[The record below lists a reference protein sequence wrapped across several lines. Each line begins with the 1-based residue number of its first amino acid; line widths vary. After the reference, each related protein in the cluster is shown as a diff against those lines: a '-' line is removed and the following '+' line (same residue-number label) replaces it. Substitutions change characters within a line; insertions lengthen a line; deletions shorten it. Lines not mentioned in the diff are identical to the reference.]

1 MFIEKRAAIRVP
13 FKCTVYYS
21 DGAFHASGETEN
33 VTVSGG
39 RLRGTHPVMV
49 GMELIVLLIPPHQRA
64 LLVKKA
70 MVCWVSDASFGVVLH
85 EDDCG
90 AVTEIGDEEIPPQ
103 QGIVSFLT
111 H

>member
-1 MFIEKRAAIRVP
+1 MFIEKRTALRVP
-13 FKCTVYYS
+13 FKCTIYYS

-33 VTVSGG
+33 VTVNGG

-49 GMELIVLLIPPHQRA
+49 GMELIVLLIPQQQRA

-70 MVCWVSDASFGVVLH
+70 RVRWVDDSSFGVVLQ
-85 EDDCG
+85 EEDCG
-90 AVTEIGDEEIPPQ
+90 AVTEIGDEELPPQ
-103 QGIVSFLT
+103 QGLVSFMT